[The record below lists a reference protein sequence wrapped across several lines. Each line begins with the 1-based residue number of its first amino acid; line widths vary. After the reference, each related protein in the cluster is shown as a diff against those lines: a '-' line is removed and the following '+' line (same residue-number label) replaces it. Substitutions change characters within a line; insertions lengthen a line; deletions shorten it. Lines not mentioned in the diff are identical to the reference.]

1 MKKIQKLPISVLVV
15 EDEPEALKQLMQLVG
30 YRVDTV
36 YGAANGQEALASY
49 QSNAPDMI
57 ISDIDMP
64 VMNGIEFLKAV
75 REQDTETS
83 FVLLTGHKNLD
94 HLAEAIE
101 YGINA
106 FFSKPLQFAQLLSK
120 IERVARNKVL
130 EEKVKNSTVLLE
142 QYKTIVDAS
151 AIISKSDPEGKITYA
166 NEMFC
171 RISGYTFEELIGQ
184 DHNIVRD
191 SATPSYV
198 FKHMWDTIR
207 SKKIWHGVIHN
218 RAKNGKSYT
227 VKSTV
232 APILDQNGNIIE
244 YIALR
249 EDISGVIRK
258 EKKIRAERKKLDD
271 ILNHVDSIVAMVSI
285 QEKLLFVNQKF
296 FDMFP
301 YVDLYDYKSDHSCI
315 CDIFEPADGFLQPQ
329 MGDQYWVEY
338 ILSHPE
344 SQHHAL
350 MIDKT
355 AKKRIFT
362 VNVQPIHADDKE
374 LFVVTLG
381 DVTEL
386 QRAKEEAKVAAQMK
400 GEFLA
405 NMSHEIRTPMNGIF
419 GFVSLLSQ
427 TDLDEKQKRYV
438 DVIEGSTQTLLGIV
452 NDILDFSKI
461 ESGKLELDFSE
472 VDPFTEFDR
481 TIQLFSAKAEEKK
494 IALRMRI
501 DPLLSEC
508 IVIDLLRMQ
517 QIVSN
522 LLSNAV
528 KFTPENGEILLYVT
542 LLKRRGEKNRIRIGI
557 RDNGIGIAAAQ
568 QRKIFEAFSQ
578 ADSTTTR
585 KFGGTGL
592 GLSIS
597 AHLVSLMGGELQV
610 SSRLGEGSDFY
621 FEIDIRTCRSGEG
634 EMPHKSHA
642 DEGALEAESNMRLI
656 GKVLIAEDNR
666 VNQMLIEELL
676 QRHGLHPDIVVNG
689 REAMEQI
696 TKTPY
701 DLVFMDVNMPLMGG
715 IEALEQIKAKW
726 IHIPVIALTANA
738 MAGDYERF
746 LSLGFDGYLSKPVDV
761 EKLETILTSY
771 LSTEERSIP
780 IQQERV
786 LDMERFRKEVPL
798 SEAVLRKLLEA
809 FLDNMDASLAEL
821 KNGVDAKDSEKIYQ
835 AAHYIRGGAGN
846 LRITTLEELAVRIE
860 KAAQENA
867 LTDYTELYGRLA
879 ATMEILKREIGDALR
894 G

>member
-1 MKKIQKLPISVLVV
+1 MEKIQKLPISVLVV
-15 EDEPEALKQLMQLVG
+15 EDEPEALKELMQLVG

-57 ISDIDMP
+57 ISDVDMP
-64 VMNGIEFLKAV
+64 IMNGIEFLKAV
-75 REQDTETS
+75 REQDAETS
-83 FVLLTGHKNLD
+83 FVLLTGHKNLE
-94 HLAEAIE
+94 LLSEAIE

-130 EEKVKNSTVLLE
+130 EQKVKNSTALLE
-142 QYKTIVDAS
+142 QYKAIVDAS

-171 RISGYTFEELIGQ
+171 RISGYTSEELIGQ

-191 SATPSYV
+191 PATPTYV

-207 SKKIWHGVIHN
+207 SNKIWHGVIHN

-232 APILDQNGNIIE
+232 APIFDQNGNIIE

-249 EDISGVIRK
+249 EDISGVIKK

-271 ILNHVDSIVAMVSI
+271 ILNHVDSIVAMVSL

-315 CDIFEPADGFLQPQ
+315 CDIFEPREGFLQPQ

-338 ILSHPE
+338 VLSHPE
-344 SQHHAL
+344 AQHHAL

-355 AKKRIFT
+355 AKERIFT
-362 VNVQPIHADDKE
+362 VNAQPIHADEKE

-427 TDLDEKQKRYV
+427 THLDEKQKRYV

-461 ESGKLELDFSE
+461 ESGKLELDCTK
-472 VDPFTEFDR
+472 VNPFIEFDR
-481 TIQLFSAKAEEKK
+481 IMQLFSVKAEQKK

-528 KFTPENGEILLYVT
+528 KFTPESGEVLLYVA
-542 LLKRRGEKNRIRIGI
+542 LLARQGEKSRISIGI
-557 RDNGIGIAAAQ
+557 KDNGIGIAHAH

-597 AHLVSLMGGELQV
+597 AHLVSLMGGELKV
-610 SSRLGEGSDFY
+610 KSRLGEGSEFY
-621 FEIDIRTCRSGEG
+621 FEIDVQTCSFEDSRILQMDGERRESG
-634 EMPHKSHA
+634 
-642 DEGALEAESNMRLI
+642 DEGTMRLS

-676 QRHGLHPDIVVNG
+676 QHFGLRPKIVFDG
-689 REAMEQI
+689 REALEQI
-696 TKTPY
+696 TETPY
-701 DLVFMDVNMPLMGG
+701 DLVFMDVNMPHMGG
-715 IEALEQIKAKW
+715 IEALERIKAKG
-726 IHIPVIALTANA
+726 IRVPVIALTANA
-738 MAGDYERF
+738 MAGDDERF

-761 EKLETILTSY
+761 EKLENILRVY
-771 LSTEERSIP
+771 LSAEGDRVP
-780 IQQERV
+780 VARERV
-786 LDMERFRKEVPL
+786 LDMERLRKEVPL
-798 SEAVLRKLLEA
+798 SEAVIRKLLKA
-809 FLDNMDASLAEL
+809 FLDNMDASLTEL
-821 KNGVDAKDSEKIYQ
+821 KNGIDATDPDRVYQ

-846 LRITTLEELAVRIE
+846 LRITTLEELAVKIE
-860 KAAQENA
+860 KAAKENVLA
-867 LTDYTELYGRLA
+867 DYTELYGRLA
-879 ATMEILKREIGDALR
+879 AKMEILKREIGDIL
-894 G
+894 GD